1 MNLTKEQVCVFIRD
15 EEHLKKSS
23 RLLKR
28 CNEKIANDSSFG
40 LSGDISDWN
49 YLYFNLGFKN
59 WGLGRKNG
67 HEITLSELEIILKQN
82 Q

>member
-1 MNLTKEQVCVFIRD
+1 MNLRKENVCVFIEN

-23 RLLKR
+23 RLLQRYK
-28 CNEKIANDSSFG
+28 EKIANDSSFG

-67 HEITLSELEIILKQN
+67 REITLSELETILMN